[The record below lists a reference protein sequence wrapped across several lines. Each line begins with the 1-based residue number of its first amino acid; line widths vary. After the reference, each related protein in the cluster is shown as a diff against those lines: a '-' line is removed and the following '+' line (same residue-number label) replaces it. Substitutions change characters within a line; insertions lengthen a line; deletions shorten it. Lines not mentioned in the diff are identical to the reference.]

1 MDPRLVL
8 PYIIVALVV
17 WRLYRRMRRSF
28 GRQRVQDGF
37 MWFRIGILTLATVFI
52 GALVLIAHD
61 VDVLGA
67 LLAGIACGAVLGLFG
82 LRYTKF
88 EVTSEGRFYTPHTYI
103 GLAVAALFV
112 GRVLYRFLEIY
123 NGLIPATTAGQ
134 GLVTSFQHSPF
145 TQAVFGALVGYY
157 VLYYAGVLRRTR
169 APASLPQKA
178 GAARAPGQ

>member
-1 MDPRLVL
+1 MDPRLFL
-8 PYIIVALVV
+8 PYLIVALIV

-37 MWFRIGILTLATVFI
+37 LWFTIGVLTLATLFL
-52 GALVLIAHD
+52 GVLIAHD

-88 EVTSEGRFYTPHTYI
+88 EVTPQGRFYTPHTYI

-123 NGLIPATTAGQ
+123 NGVIPASTAGA
-134 GLVTSFQHSPF
+134 GLAASFQHNPF
-145 TQAVFGALVGYY
+145 TLAVFGALVGYY
-157 VLYYAGVLRRTR
+157 VLYYAGVLQRTR
-169 APASLPQKA
+169 ASASSARNA
-178 GAARAPGQ
+178 GIAPGQ